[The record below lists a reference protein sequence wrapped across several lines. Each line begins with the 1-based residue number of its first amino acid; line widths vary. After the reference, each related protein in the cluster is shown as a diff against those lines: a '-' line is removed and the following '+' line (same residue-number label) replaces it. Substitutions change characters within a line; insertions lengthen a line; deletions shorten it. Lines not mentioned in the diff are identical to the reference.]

1 MAVLVMSWSLFR
13 SAAQNVQENG
23 LDTLVSGDTAF
34 AFRLL
39 HQLIHEQP
47 DANVFISPYSIAT
60 VLHVLENGAQGRTA
74 EELAQALGTSN
85 LKLENMNL
93 AAQSLAQQ
101 LSSTKTNA
109 LLNIANAIWY
119 RAGAQLNDE
128 FKNAN
133 TRFYQATLSALDF
146 SDSRSAQTMNDWAAD
161 NTSGRIKT
169 IIQPPIPPDTAM
181 VIANAIYFKGTWL
194 NQFDP
199 KRTSPR
205 PFHSVDGR
213 DEPVPMMQQVRAFSY
228 QETNDFQV
236 VQLPYAGRQLQM
248 QVFLPSTNSTV
259 QALLGRLTANSWRQ
273 VILPGFRERRG
284 TLVLPRFTMRYGADL
299 RTSLAVL
306 GIKSAFSQ
314 RADFSA
320 MSSSPL
326 YVSEVK
332 HQSFVEV
339 HEQGTEAAAVTTGVV
354 ALASFQQEPPPFQM
368 IVDRPF
374 LFAISEQQSKC
385 ILFIGVVLKIS

>member
-1 MAVLVMSWSLFR
+1 
-13 SAAQNVQENG
+13 
-23 LDTLVSGDTAF
+23 
-34 AFRLL
+34 
-39 HQLIHEQP
+39 
-47 DANVFISPYSIAT
+47 
-60 VLHVLENGAQGRTA
+60 
-74 EELAQALGTSN
+74 
-85 LKLENMNL
+85 
-93 AAQSLAQQ
+93 
-101 LSSTKTNA
+101 
-109 LLNIANAIWY
+109 
-119 RAGAQLNDE
+119 
-128 FKNAN
+128 
-133 TRFYQATLSALDF
+133 
-146 SDSRSAQTMNDWAAD
+146 MNDWAAE

-169 IIQPPIPPDTAM
+169 IIQPPIPPEMAM

-213 DEPVPMMQQVRAFSY
+213 DEPVPMMQQIRTFSY
-228 QETNDFQV
+228 QETNGFQV

-248 QVFLPSTNSTV
+248 QVFLPSTNSSV
-259 QALLGRLTANSWRQ
+259 QALLGQLTANSWRQ
-273 VILPGFRERRG
+273 EILPGFRERRG
-284 TLVLPRFTMRYGADL
+284 TFVLPRFTMRYGADL
-299 RTSLAVL
+299 RTPLAAL

-314 RADFSA
+314 GADFSA

-339 HEQGTEAAAVTTGVV
+339 NEQGTEAAAVTTGVV

-385 ILFIGVVLKIS
+385 ILFIGVVWKIS